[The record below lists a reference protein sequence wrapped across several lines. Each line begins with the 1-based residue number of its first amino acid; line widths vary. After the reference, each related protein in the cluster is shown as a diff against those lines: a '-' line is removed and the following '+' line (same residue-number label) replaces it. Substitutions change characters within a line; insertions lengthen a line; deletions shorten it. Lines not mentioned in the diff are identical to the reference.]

1 VGWRSM
7 PGKKHKG
14 KKLSKAKQHKK
25 AEAKKIRI
33 AKKLERAL
41 RRKEDRLKANEAYNS
56 WGGGI
61 LNSTVR
67 SCDEYLAK
75 LHEGDWPS
83 NKDEL
88 VETHHDRLLNISKE
102 IDRKMEHA
110 IEQLARRK
118 HIDVSEVVIGAV
130 AVKPIEDPRVPRKDL
145 VRWYSIAK
153 KNALLVDQFH
163 LHASKRSEHPYKV
176 GKSLHDD
183 SRPVRTE
190 PEQHWLTL
198 QDKANK
204 GIHLRG
210 KARQPTTVKVEEA
223 TDVEQEPR
231 VEPKRTTPGGHLVTP
246 PAEGRMINPR
256 GGLSRRTQYPTFNLI

>member
-14 KKLSKAKQHKK
+14 KKLSKAKQQKK

-33 AKKLERAL
+33 AKKLERAV
-41 RRKEDRLKANEAYNS
+41 RRKDDRLKANEAYNR

-83 NKDEL
+83 NKDEM
-88 VETHHDRLLNISKE
+88 VETHHGHLLNISKE
-102 IDRKMEHA
+102 IDRNMEHA
-110 IEQLARRK
+110 IEQLAHRK
-118 HIDVSEVVIGAV
+118 QINVSEVVVGAV
-130 AVKPIEDPRVPRKDL
+130 TVKPIEESHVPRKDL

-153 KNALLVDQFH
+153 KNALLVEQFH
-163 LHASKRSEHPYKV
+163 LHASKRSERPYKA

-223 TDVEQEPR
+223 KDVVNEVR
-231 VEPKRTTPGGHLVTP
+231 VEPRHTTPGGFP
-246 PAEGRMINPR
+246 AQPRAEGRMINPR